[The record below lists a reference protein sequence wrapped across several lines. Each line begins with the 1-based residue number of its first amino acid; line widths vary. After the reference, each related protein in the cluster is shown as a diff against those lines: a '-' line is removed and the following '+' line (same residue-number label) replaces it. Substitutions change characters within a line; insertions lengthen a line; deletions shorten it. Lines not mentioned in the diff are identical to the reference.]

1 MTDKRFTREAIVT
14 WIKSKLGYPVIELEL
29 TEDQLDICIDDAL
42 EEIAPWVVQRQ
53 YVTVPASECID
64 LSKYN
69 VSYVINVHKA
79 NGSDGTVDSN
89 AKSRVDVFDSSSY
102 TMVRNSSQGIT
113 YTRIESQ
120 LFDNLQQSTKDNI
133 SYRYIKPKLYLD
145 VGVPTATM
153 VTVEYSPNIDDL
165 DSITDP
171 MYKKFVKRFAL
182 AFARAMLSDIRGKYS
197 VSGSPVELDG
207 STQESKSDKELEQLR
222 QELKDTVNTHF
233 MVD

>member
-1 MTDKRFTREAIVT
+1 MADKRFTREAIIAWT
-14 WIKSKLGYPVIELEL
+14 KAKLGYPVVEVEL
-29 TEDQLDICIDDAL
+29 TEEQLDICVDDAL
-42 EEIAPWVVQRQ
+42 DEIAPWVVQRQ

-64 LSKYN
+64 LSEYN

-79 NGSDGTVDSN
+79 NGSGGTVDN
-89 AKSRVDVFDSSSY
+89 KSRVDVFDSSSY
-102 TMVRNSSQGIT
+102 TMVRNSYQGVT
-113 YTRIESQ
+113 YARIESQ

-182 AFARAMLSDIRGKYS
+182 AFARAMLSDIRGKYN